1 MAKRITAKVKANI
14 ALEALQGHHTVSEIA
29 GKYGVHPNM
38 VTRLKKEAIAKMT
51 TVFDKGEDKR
61 IKELES
67 EKDNLLKIIGKKEQD
82 NDWLK
87 KKCIELGLL

>member
-1 MAKRITAKVKANI
+1 MRKRITVKVKANI
-14 ALEALQGHHTVSEIA
+14 ALESLQGHHTVSEIA

-38 VTRLKKEAIAKMT
+38 VTRLKKEAISKMAMI
-51 TVFDKGEDKR
+51 FDKGEDKR
-61 IKELES
+61 LKEMEG
-67 EKDNLLKIIGKKEQD
+67 EKEDLLKIIGKKEQD